1 MHARPQTSL
10 AGTGDEPGPVI
21 KSKAEAAALN
31 KLFVRGESDPQFAA
45 NKPGPSYNDF
55 RAIRARLE
63 ALDRDRN
70 CSKLQFLDREGHKWS
85 VNYNHSTKR
94 VFLVDEGAKAESRT
108 TLSKT
113 RTHPASRI
121 FYASLL
127 HNINQ

>member
-85 VNYNHSTKR
+85 VMFHHLNKR
-94 VFLVDEGAKAESRT
+94 ARLVDEEART
-108 TLSKT
+108 ACSVPSS
-113 RTHPASRI
+113 THIHTFTSATHIRGQLPP
-121 FYASLL
+121 
-127 HNINQ
+127 